1 MYLNAVLP
9 ISTFFFMNITVKTVH
24 ICRFTDRYYLWNDR
38 FSVLSQ
44 KFCPFKGF
52 LDLKNKIT
60 RLHSEC
66 QHVHAHGDCKQLS
79 NVWDYEPDCLRGT
92 RGIHSLTGEPLT
104 ALTYLRFC
112 QSLVQMTVEKIKIFH
127 KMVD

>member
-9 ISTFFFMNITVKTVH
+9 ISTFFMNITVKTVH

-52 LDLKNKIT
+52 LDLLLLLRRSVTKSIHD
-60 RLHSEC
+60 LCVAVE
-66 QHVHAHGDCKQLS
+66 LS
-79 NVWDYEPDCLRGT
+79 SISILY
-92 RGIHSLTGEPLT
+92 
-104 ALTYLRFC
+104 
-112 QSLVQMTVEKIKIFH
+112 
-127 KMVD
+127 

>member
-44 KFCPFKGF
+44 KFCPFNMFKGF
-52 LDLKNKIT
+52 LDLFTGYSGISRSNAKNCSGFFPPT
-60 RLHSEC
+60 RKSGSL
-66 QHVHAHGDCKQLS
+66 KQ
-79 NVWDYEPDCLRGT
+79 NCL
-92 RGIHSLTGEPLT
+92 
-104 ALTYLRFC
+104 F
-112 QSLVQMTVEKIKIFH
+112 
-127 KMVD
+127 